1 MSEAPVAA
9 LGAALG
15 AALEGVSLRL
25 GGRQVLARPQDCAM
39 VFQAPRLLRW
49 LTVGENLGL
58 AHRRGMKRTQKAQ
71 RIGQALEVVQ
81 LAGAQALF
89 PHELSGGMAQRVG
102 IARALLREPRLL
114 LMDEPFAALDAITLR
129 SLQAALRQ
137 LIATRQTTCLFVTHD
152 VDEALALGRRLF
164 VMQAGRVARQWNAP
178 WRADEA
184 RSQIVQALRA
194 ADASSALSVSA
205 AAPVSPVS
213 FP

>member
-1 MSEAPVAA
+1 M
-9 LGAALG
+9 
-15 AALEGVSLRL
+15 
-25 GGRQVLARPQDCAM
+25 
-39 VFQAPRLLRW
+39 
-49 LTVGENLGL
+49 GENLGLAL
-58 AHRRGMKRTQKAQ
+58 AHRRGMKRAQKAQ
-71 RIGQALEVVQ
+71 RIRQALEVVQ

-114 LMDEPFAALDAITLR
+114 LMDEPFAALDAITRR

-137 LIATRQTTCLFVTHD
+137 LIAVRQTTSCLFVTHD

-184 RSQIVQALRA
+184 KSQIVQALRA

>member
-1 MSEAPVAA
+1 
-9 LGAALG
+9 
-15 AALEGVSLRL
+15 
-25 GGRQVLARPQDCAM
+25 
-39 VFQAPRLLRW
+39 
-49 LTVGENLGL
+49 
-58 AHRRGMKRTQKAQ
+58 
-71 RIGQALEVVQ
+71 
-81 LAGAQALF
+81 
-89 PHELSGGMAQRVG
+89 
-102 IARALLREPRLL
+102 
-114 LMDEPFAALDAITLR
+114 MDEPFAALDAITRR

>member
-9 LGAALG
+9 IGAALG
-15 AALEGVSLRL
+15 AALEGVLEGVSLRL

-39 VFQAPRLLRW
+39 VFQAPRLL
-49 LTVGENLGL
+49 
-58 AHRRGMKRTQKAQ
+58 
-71 RIGQALEVVQ
+71 
-81 LAGAQALF
+81 
-89 PHELSGGMAQRVG
+89 
-102 IARALLREPRLL
+102 
-114 LMDEPFAALDAITLR
+114 LMDEPFAALDAITRR

-194 ADASSALSVSA
+194 ADASFALSDSA

>member
-1 MSEAPVAA
+1 MTT
-9 LGAALG
+9 
-15 AALEGVSLRL
+15 GVFLNNGTKAKL
-25 GGRQVLARPQDCAM
+25 PYK
-39 VFQAPRLLRW
+39 PRL
-49 LTVGENLGL
+49 NLSPIPWKQNTL
-58 AHRRGMKRTQKAQ
+58 PLSEYAAKMK
-71 RIGQALEVVQ
+71 EY
-81 LAGAQALF
+81 
-89 PHELSGGMAQRVG
+89 G
-102 IARALLREPRLL
+102 IDAR
-114 LMDEPFAALDAITLR
+114 
-129 SLQAALRQ
+129 RQ

-152 VDEALALGRRLF
+152 VDEALALGQRLF